1 MKLISLAVV
10 SFLAITVSAYPPNT
24 DTHDMEQSQDAGT
37 QNAQQPQS
45 TAIQST
51 ATQDMEQ
58 TEQSAFQTELDGLE
72 EDHTKAQMLTSRIG
86 SSISAMMRKRANLG
100 IAMRKIKER
109 FDRANASGPERI
121 RLTRRY
127 ILKSTEYKNTCIDIE
142 NQQKEWTKAEKAR
155 DDIRAEID
163 ALLATQE

>member
-72 EDHTKAQMLTSRIG
+72 EDHTKALDLTSRI
-86 SSISAMMRKRANLG
+86 
-100 IAMRKIKER
+100 
-109 FDRANASGPERI
+109 
-121 RLTRRY
+121 
-127 ILKSTEYKNTCIDIE
+127 EYKNTCIDIE

-163 ALLATQE
+163 ALLAAQA